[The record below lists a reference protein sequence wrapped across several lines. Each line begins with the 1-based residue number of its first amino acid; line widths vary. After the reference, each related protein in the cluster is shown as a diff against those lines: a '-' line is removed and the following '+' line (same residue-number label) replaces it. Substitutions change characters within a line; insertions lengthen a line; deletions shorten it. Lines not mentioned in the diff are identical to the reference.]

1 MKKWFLISTMCLVAM
16 ALQAQN
22 INGRIIDESAQPL
35 PFANVVLLSLPDS
48 TFIQGAVSD
57 AEGLF
62 SIKTEKAH
70 GLLKVSSIGYVTQF
84 VDCQGGNMGD
94 ITLLPDQQMLNEVVI
109 KASRPTYKMTT
120 EGIAT
125 NVENT
130 VLSKAGT
137 AEDVL
142 SKIPGLT
149 KKGEDFEV
157 FGKGSP
163 LIYINGRE
171 VRDLSELDQLK
182 SEDIK
187 NVEVITNP
195 GSSYDASVKC
205 VVKIRTKLAQGE
217 GFGFDAR
224 SSYYQSENTDLVEQ
238 LNWNYRHNK
247 LDVFGTL
254 HYSLTNIRWQ
264 STTTTIVPADTL
276 WEQLF
281 IQDNRIKSQAS
292 RNVIGANYAF
302 NENHSI
308 GFRYNFTLRPDRLET
323 PWSSS
328 DITANGQYFDHV
340 ENTDKGRITYRP
352 AHTINAYYRGKIGD
366 AEINFNTDYLSNDS
380 HEYALFN
387 EQSDSQESRIF
398 TSENIV
404 KNQLFASKLTVD
416 YPLFGGNLTAGAE
429 YTNTHRNDDYIQPEN
444 YVPTSFAKLEESNVA
459 PFVEYS
465 RETPIGQLSAGLRYE
480 WVKFDY
486 FENDLHIDEQS
497 RSFGNLFPSFS
508 FTTQIDQVQLQLSYA
523 AKTRRPTYNQLSNNM
538 SYGNRFLMQT
548 GNPYLKHEYV
558 HDLTL
563 TGLWKFLQCSV
574 SYNDRKD
581 AIIMWSK
588 PLEGH
593 SSVIVITQTNI
604 PSLKSVSAM
613 VAVAPKFGIWSPQLT
628 AAMEKQWFTLHTSMG
643 DFDLNR
649 PISQFS
655 MDNSFEFGHGWVA
668 SIDAWLTTIGDQEN
682 GSFTG
687 NTGSLNVSL
696 TKTFFDDRLSIRCK
710 ATTCLEPKRTKCYP
724 TLMESKP
731 SKSAG
736 ATAAKLASPC
746 ATSSTPRT
754 ASTKVL
760 APEMKKRIGCNCFE
774 SMICSARHSAT
785 RAQAWVAVF
794 CLLRQ

>member
-1 MKKWFLISTMCLVAM
+1 MKKLFLVSTMCLMVI

-22 INGRIIDESAQPL
+22 INGRIIDENAQPL
-35 PFANVVLLSLPDS
+35 PFANVMLLSLPDS

-57 AEGLF
+57 AAGSF
-62 SIKTEKAH
+62 SIQTEKTR
-70 GLLKVSSIGYVTQF
+70 GLLKVSSIGYTTQF
-84 VDCQGGNMGD
+84 IDCHSGNMGN
-94 ITLLPDQQMLNEVVI
+94 ITLTPDQQMLGEVEI
-109 KASRPTYKMTT
+109 KAMRPTYNMTS

-130 VLSKAGT
+130 VLSQAGT

-142 SKIPGLT
+142 AKIPGLT

-157 FGKGSP
+157 FGKGAP

-171 VRDLSELDQLK
+171 VHDLSELDQLK

-187 NVEVITNP
+187 SVEVITNP
-195 GSSYDASVKC
+195 GAKYDASVKS
-205 VVKIRTKLAQGE
+205 VVIIRTKKPQGE
-217 GFGFDAR
+217 GFGFDVR

-238 LNWNYRHNK
+238 LNWNYRNGK

-281 IQDNRIKSQAS
+281 TQDNRVKSQAS
-292 RNVIGANYAF
+292 RNVIGANYTF

-308 GFRYNFTLRPDRLET
+308 GFRYNFTLRPNRLQT

-328 DITANGQYFDHV
+328 DITANGQYFDHM
-340 ENTDKGRITYRP
+340 ENTVEGRTTYQQP

-387 EQSDSQESRIF
+387 EQSDCQESRIF

-404 KNQLFASKLTVD
+404 KNQLFASKLTMD

-508 FTTQIDQVQLQLSYA
+508 FATQIDQVQLQLSYA

-593 SSVIVITQTNI
+593 SSVTVITQTNI

-613 VAVAPKFGIWSPQLT
+613 VAVAPKFGIWSPQLS
-628 AAMEKQWFTLHTSMG
+628 AAMEKQWFTLHTSIG
-643 DFDLNR
+643 DYDLNR
-649 PISQFS
+649 PIFQFS

-687 NTGSLNVSL
+687 NTGSFNVSL
-696 TKTFFDDRLSIRCK
+696 TKTFFDDRLSIRLQGYDLLGTEK
-710 ATTCLEPKRTKCYP
+710 NKMLSYFDSIQTKQIGWSDSREFGLTVRYKFNTTR
-724 TLMESKP
+724 SKY
-731 SKSAG
+731 KGTGAG
-736 ATAAKLASPC
+736 NAEKNRL
-746 ATSSTPRT
+746 
-754 ASTKVL
+754 
-760 APEMKKRIGCNCFE
+760 
-774 SMICSARHSAT
+774 
-785 RAQAWVAVF
+785 
-794 CLLRQ
+794 

>member
-1 MKKWFLISTMCLVAM
+1 MKKTFFILTLCLMVIVA
-16 ALQAQN
+16 QAQN
-22 INGRIIDESAQPL
+22 INGRIIDEKVQPL

-48 TFIQGAVSD
+48 TFVQGAVSD
-57 AEGLF
+57 VNGRF
-62 SIKTEKAH
+62 SIEAKQAK
-70 GLLKVSSIGYVTQF
+70 GLLKVSSIGYVSQF
-84 VDCQGGNMGD
+84 IKCLGGNVGD
-94 ITLLPDQQMLNEVVI
+94 IKMMPDQHLLNEVEVT
-109 KASRPTYKMTT
+109 ASRPTYKMTS

-125 NVENT
+125 QVEYS

-142 SKIPGLT
+142 AKIPGLT
-149 KKGEDFEV
+149 KKGEGFEV
-157 FGKGSP
+157 FGKGAP

-171 VRDLSELDQLK
+171 IRDASELDQLK

-195 GSSYDASVKC
+195 GASYDASVKC
-205 VVKIRTKLAQGE
+205 VVKIRTKPTQGE
-217 GFGFDAR
+217 GFGFDVR

-264 STTTTIVPADTL
+264 SITTTIVPSDTL

-281 IQDNRIKSQAS
+281 IQDNRIKSQTS

-302 NENHSI
+302 DENNSI
-308 GFRYNFTLRPDRLET
+308 GFRYNFTLRPDRIET

-328 DITANGQYFDHV
+328 DITANGQYFDHM
-340 ENTDKGRITYRP
+340 ENTVDDRTTYQQP
-352 AHTINAYYRGKIGD
+352 GHTINAYYRGKIGD
-366 AEINFNTDYLSNDS
+366 AEINFNTDFLSNDS

-444 YVPTSFAKLEESNVA
+444 YVPTSFAKLEESNIA
-459 PFVEYS
+459 PFMEYS

-486 FENDLHIDEQS
+486 FENGLHIDEQS
-497 RSFGNLFPSFS
+497 RNFGNFFPSLS
-508 FTTQIDQVQLQLSYA
+508 FATQIDQVQLQLSYA

-548 GNPYLKHEYV
+548 GNPSLKHEYV

-574 SYNDRKD
+574 NYSDRKD

-593 SSVIVITQTNI
+593 SSVTVITQTNI

-613 VAVAPKFGIWSPQLT
+613 VAVAPKFEIWSPQLT
-628 AAMEKQWFTLHTSMG
+628 VAMEKQWFTLHTSTG
-643 DFDLNR
+643 DYVLNR
-649 PISQFS
+649 PVFQFG

-668 SIDAWLTTIGDQEN
+668 SIDGWLTTIGDQEN
-682 GSFTG
+682 GSFIG
-687 NTGSLNVSL
+687 NTGSLNISL
-696 TKTFFDDRLSIRCK
+696 TKTFFDDRLSIRLQGYDLLGTEK
-710 ATTCLEPKRTKCYP
+710 NKMLSYFDVIQTKQIGWSDSREFGLTIRYKFN
-724 TLMESKP
+724 TARSKY
-731 SKSAG
+731 KGTGAG
-736 ATAAKLASPC
+736 NAEKNRL
-746 ATSSTPRT
+746 
-754 ASTKVL
+754 
-760 APEMKKRIGCNCFE
+760 
-774 SMICSARHSAT
+774 
-785 RAQAWVAVF
+785 
-794 CLLRQ
+794 

>member
-1 MKKWFLISTMCLVAM
+1 MKKWFFISILCLMAM

-22 INGRIIDESAQPL
+22 INGRIIDENAQPL

-48 TFIQGAVSD
+48 TFVQGAVSD

-62 SIKTEKAH
+62 SIKTEKTH

-84 VDCQGGNMGD
+84 VDCQGGNMGN
-94 ITLLPDQQMLNEVVI
+94 ITLILDQQMLNEVEI

-130 VLSKAGT
+130 VLSQAGT

-149 KKGEDFEV
+149 KKGEGFEV

-195 GSSYDASVKC
+195 GASYDASVKC
-205 VVKIRTKLAQGE
+205 VVKICTKPTQGE

-238 LNWNYRHNK
+238 LNWNYRNGK

-281 IQDNRIKSQAS
+281 TQDNRVKSQAS
-292 RNVIGANYAF
+292 RNVIGANYTF

-308 GFRYNFTLRPDRLET
+308 GFRYNFTLRPNRLQT

-328 DITANGQYFDHV
+328 DITANGQYFDQM
-340 ENTDKGRITYRP
+340 ENTVEGRTIYQQP

-387 EQSDSQESRIF
+387 EQSDCQESRIF

-404 KNQLFASKLTVD
+404 KNQLFASKLTMD

-444 YVPTSFAKLEESNVA
+444 YVPTSFAKLEESNIA
-459 PFVEYS
+459 PFLEYS
-465 RETPIGQLSAGLRYE
+465 RETPIGQLAAGLRYE

-486 FENDLHIDEQS
+486 FENSLHIDEQS
-497 RSFGNLFPSFS
+497 RSFGNFFPSFS
-508 FTTQIDQVQLQLSYA
+508 FATQIDQVQLQLSYA
-523 AKTRRPTYNQLSNNM
+523 AKTHRPTYNQLSNNM

-593 SSVIVITQTNI
+593 SSVTVITQTNI

-628 AAMEKQWFTLHTSMG
+628 AVMEKQWFTLHTSTG
-643 DFDLNR
+643 DYDLNR
-649 PISQFS
+649 PIFQFS

-696 TKTFFDDRLSIRCK
+696 TKTFFDDRLSIRLQGYDLLGTEK
-710 ATTCLEPKRTKCYP
+710 NKMLSYFDGIQTKQIGWSDSREIGLTVRYKFNTTR
-724 TLMESKP
+724 SKY
-731 SKSAG
+731 KGTGAG
-736 ATAAKLASPC
+736 NEEKNRL
-746 ATSSTPRT
+746 
-754 ASTKVL
+754 
-760 APEMKKRIGCNCFE
+760 
-774 SMICSARHSAT
+774 
-785 RAQAWVAVF
+785 
-794 CLLRQ
+794 

>member
-1 MKKWFLISTMCLVAM
+1 MQQENITETVTLSNQIRITHVQQSIFCCMKKLFLISVVCLT
-16 ALQAQN
+16 ALAAQAQN
-22 INGRIIDESAQPL
+22 ISGRVIDENAQPL
-35 PFANVVLLSLPDS
+35 PFVNVILLSLPDS
-48 TFIQGAVSD
+48 TFVQGAVSD
-57 AEGLF
+57 ADGLF

-84 VDCQGGNMGD
+84 VDCHGGNMGN
-94 ITLLPDQQMLNEVVI
+94 ITLMPDQQMLSEVEVTAI
-109 KASRPTYKMTT
+109 RPTYKMTT

-130 VLSKAGT
+130 VLSQAGT

-149 KKGEDFEV
+149 KKSDGFEV

-182 SEDIK
+182 SDDIK

-195 GSSYDASVKC
+195 GASYDASVKC
-205 VVKIRTKLAQGE
+205 VVKIRTKPAQGE

-264 STTTTIVPADTL
+264 SITTTNVPADTL
-276 WEQLF
+276 WEQRF

-308 GFRYNFTLRPDRLET
+308 GFRYNFTLRPDRLQT

-328 DITANGQYFDHV
+328 DITANGQYFDHM
-340 ENTDKGRITYRP
+340 ENTVEGRTTYRP
-352 AHTINAYYRGKIGD
+352 AHTVNAYYRGKIGD

-444 YVPTSFAKLEESNVA
+444 YVPTSFAKLEESNIA
-459 PFVEYS
+459 PFLEYS
-465 RETPIGQLSAGLRYE
+465 LETPLGQLSAGLRYE

-508 FTTQIDQVQLQLSYA
+508 FATQIDQVQLQMSYA

-563 TGLWKFLQCSV
+563 AGLWKFLQCSV

-581 AIIMWSK
+581 AIIMWSR

-593 SSVIVITQTNI
+593 SCVTVITQTNI
-604 PSLKSVSAM
+604 PTLKSISAM

-643 DFDLNR
+643 DYDLNR
-649 PISQFS
+649 PIFQFS

-696 TKTFFDDRLSIRCK
+696 TKTFFDDRLSIRLQGYDLLGTEK
-710 ATTCLEPKRTKCYP
+710 NKMLSYFDGIQTEQIGWSDSREIGLTVRYKFNTTK
-724 TLMESKP
+724 SKY
-731 SKSAG
+731 KGIGAG
-736 ATAAKLASPC
+736 NEEKNRL
-746 ATSSTPRT
+746 
-754 ASTKVL
+754 
-760 APEMKKRIGCNCFE
+760 
-774 SMICSARHSAT
+774 
-785 RAQAWVAVF
+785 
-794 CLLRQ
+794 

>member
-1 MKKWFLISTMCLVAM
+1 MKKWFFISILCLMAM

-22 INGRIIDESAQPL
+22 INGRIIDENAQPL

-48 TFIQGAVSD
+48 TFVQGAVSD

-62 SIKTEKAH
+62 SIKTEKTH

-84 VDCQGGNMGD
+84 VDCQGGNMGN
-94 ITLLPDQQMLNEVVI
+94 ITLILDQQMLNEVEI

-130 VLSKAGT
+130 VLSQAGT

-149 KKGEDFEV
+149 KKGENFEV

-171 VRDLSELDQLK
+171 VRDLFELDQLK

-195 GSSYDASVKC
+195 GASYDASVKC
-205 VVKIRTKLAQGE
+205 VVKIRTKPAQGE

-238 LNWNYRHNK
+238 LNWNYRHNN

-254 HYSLTNIRWQ
+254 HYSLYHSRWQ
-264 STTTTIVPADTL
+264 TIINTTVPADTL
-276 WEQLF
+276 WEQLY
-281 IQDNRIKSQAS
+281 IENSLTKSQAS
-292 RNVIGANYAF
+292 RNVIGANYTF
-302 NENHSI
+302 NESHSI
-308 GFRYNFTLRPDRLET
+308 GVRYNFTLRPDRLQT

-328 DITANGQYFDHV
+328 DITANGQYFDRM
-340 ENTDKGRITYRP
+340 ENIDEGRTTYRP
-352 AHTINAYYRGKIGD
+352 DHTVNAYYRGKIGD

-380 HEYALFN
+380 QEYALFN

-404 KNQLFASKLTVD
+404 KNQLLASKLTID
-416 YPLFGGNLTAGAE
+416 YPLFGGKLTAGVE

-444 YVPTSFAKLEESNVA
+444 YVPTSFAKLEESNIA
-459 PFVEYS
+459 PFMEYS

-497 RSFGNLFPSFS
+497 RRFGNLFPSFS
-508 FTTQIDQVQLQLSYA
+508 FSTQIDQVQLQLSYA
-523 AKTRRPTYNQLSNNM
+523 AKTRRPTYSQLSNNM

-563 TGLWKFLQCSV
+563 TSLWKFLQCSV

-593 SSVIVITQTNI
+593 SSVTVITQANI
-604 PSLKSVSAM
+604 PTLKSISAM

-643 DFDLNR
+643 DYDLNR
-649 PISQFS
+649 PIFQFS

-696 TKTFFDDRLSIRCK
+696 TKTFFDERLSIRLQGYDLLGTVK
-710 ATTCLEPKRTKCYP
+710 KKMLSYFDGIQTKQIGWSDSREIGLTVRYKFNTTR
-724 TLMESKP
+724 SKY
-731 SKSAG
+731 KGTGAG
-736 ATAAKLASPC
+736 NEEKNRL
-746 ATSSTPRT
+746 
-754 ASTKVL
+754 
-760 APEMKKRIGCNCFE
+760 
-774 SMICSARHSAT
+774 
-785 RAQAWVAVF
+785 
-794 CLLRQ
+794 